1 MAGKNAIS
9 VSQFAEHFRLAW
21 SGVRGITPHGH
32 PGLIEDAAQL
42 PRRVGLAISGGAD
55 SMALA
60 YLCRQL
66 EKTPIGGPISVT
78 AFIVDHRARKESSEE
93 ASIVK
98 SRLSKLG
105 IKTQILKLDWSSISK
120 SEDQSISKNATPSM
134 PTAFETHARR
144 LRFQA
149 LGKACRDNRIQALLL
164 GHHRDDS
171 IETTLWRLA
180 TGARRAGLGGIQS
193 IARIPECHGIFGVS
207 ESGSSMSISTSTNTP
222 EKGQNISAS
231 SRKENFA
238 TGGVFVCRPLISCSK
253 ARLLA
258 TCHEND
264 IPYVSDP
271 TNFDPTLT
279 PRNAVRSLITANS
292 LPLALQG
299 PRILALIRSSRD
311 LLQVASSFSDQLL
324 ASRCRILDI
333 NLATGILTIE
343 FRSIPAWMD
352 SLQTHDSPK
361 WARQIQAMTLR
372 RITELISP
380 FPKNQFSLRSF
391 EPFISRVFGPI
402 EESPRHENTIRRP
415 FTLGGVMFTP
425 VDDSKSSTK
434 KSHEMPPGEGS
445 TWRLSRQPFMKDR
458 SPVLSVEA
466 PLPTQKINS
475 KSERTSSEWALWD
488 DRYWL
493 RFSIAPS
500 KNQTGAR
507 SISPQESTQTEAISF
522 QIRSFQESD
531 FQLMARGG
539 QKDHALRRSILR
551 NILSSEAPGATR
563 YTMPVLLQETFNEA
577 GESGVK
583 LLSLPTLDFPMS
595 GRGFQ
600 YSQIMDIT
608 AGGKRWTLKWSWMFK
623 MLDTSALRLMGKP
636 VEVDS

>member
-32 PGLIEDAAQL
+32 PGRIEDAAQL

-105 IKTQILKLDWSSISK
+105 INTQILKLDWSSISN
-120 SEDQSISKNATPSM
+120 SEDTSVSKSATPSM

-149 LGKACRDNRIQALLL
+149 LGRACRENGIQALLL

-207 ESGSSMSISTSTNTP
+207 ESGSSMSLSTCTDAP
-222 EKGQNISAS
+222 ERGQNVSATS
-231 SRKENFA
+231 MKEKFA
-238 TGGVFVCRPLISCSK
+238 TGGVFVCRPLLSCSK

-264 IPYVSDP
+264 VPYVSDP

-279 PRNAVRSLITANS
+279 PRNAVRSLITANL
-292 LPLALQG
+292 LPRALQG

-311 LLQVASSFSDQLL
+311 LLQVASNFSDQLL

-333 NLATGILTIE
+333 SLATGIMTIQ
-343 FRSIPAWMD
+343 FKSIPTWMD
-352 SLQTHDSPK
+352 SLQAHDSPK
-361 WARQIQAMTLR
+361 WTRQIQAMTLR

-402 EESPRHENTIRRP
+402 EGSARCENTIRRS

-425 VDDSKSSTK
+425 VDESKSSTN
-434 KSHEMPPGEGS
+434 KSHGMPSGEGS

-475 KSERTSSEWALWD
+475 KFQPTSTGWVLWD
-488 DRYWL
+488 DRYWFN
-493 RFSIAPS
+493 FSIAPS
-500 KNQTGAR
+500 KNLTRDR
-507 SISPQESTQTEAISF
+507 SVSSRVSTQTERVSF
-522 QIRSFQESD
+522 QIRPFQQND
-531 FQLMARGG
+531 FQIMASGG

-551 NILSSEAPGATR
+551 KLLSSEAPGPTR
-563 YTMPVLLQETFNEA
+563 YTIPVLLHETFNEA
-577 GESGVK
+577 EESEVK

-600 YSQIMDIT
+600 YSQIMDIA

-636 VEVDS
+636 VEADS